1 MTVFLVWV
9 EELLPGGQV
18 GIYREIAAVKRTA
31 AAATVY
37 ANAKQQHANATGTG
51 LPRRVYTIDERAVDD

>member
-9 EELLPGGQV
+9 EEILPGGQV

-31 AAATVY
+31 AAATAY
-37 ANAKQQHANATGTG
+37 ANAKTQKATATGSG
-51 LPRRVYTIDERAVDD
+51 LPRRVYTVEERPVDD